1 MLNEMENNKKFFKVG
16 NKVTFRSNYDGLEY
30 DLEKGCVYSMEI
42 DKYTDETWLEKR
54 DDLKLPNVVYS
65 TPQDNKFVEKIL
77 KAYKFNESGTMGVML
92 SGLKGSGKT
101 MLAKIIAN
109 ASNLPIITIDNYVHP
124 SYLNKTLKKLNT
136 CEICILFDEVDK
148 ACKSKSYDDDY
159 LLKVLDG
166 VDTVGKKM
174 IIFTAN
180 DESGINEY
188 MKDRCSRVRYW
199 KKFKEVPV
207 SLITS
212 VVEDKLNDKSKV
224 KPLVDFIKGNFRCIS
239 FDNIVCFIDEVN
251 ANPDDSF
258 EELFADMN
266 LTRK

>member
-30 DLEKGCVYSMEI
+30 DLEKGCVYSMEV
-42 DKYTDETWLEKR
+42 DKYSDETWLQKR
-54 DDLKLPNVVYS
+54 DSLKLPSIIYS
-65 TPQDNKFVEKIL
+65 TAQDGKFVEKVL
-77 KAYKFNESGTMGVML
+77 KAYRFNESGTMGVML

-109 ASNLPIITIDNYVHP
+109 ASNLPIITIDNYIHP
-124 SYLNKTLKKLNT
+124 SYLNKALKKLNN

-148 ACKSKSYDDDY
+148 AGKNYDDDY

-166 VDTVGKKM
+166 IDTVGKKM

-180 DESGINEY
+180 EESEINEY

-212 VVEDKLNDKSKV
+212 VLEDKLNDKSKV
-224 KPLVDFIKGNFRCIS
+224 KPLVDFIRNTFQCVS
-239 FDNIVCFIDEVN
+239 FDNIICFTDEVN
-251 ANPDDSF
+251 ANPNDSF

-266 LTRK
+266 LSQK